1 MRYLISVSGSLLP
14 GHHLVLCLSFSPFL
28 PGFQY
33 LLIAVIAIS
42 TFLCI
47 FIPIFLLDRYK
58 NPCLRQMKLIVPI
71 VCIYM
76 CVCVCVYIYIY
87 KLKLQES
94 QKVRTRSLFRDH
106 PRATHHLTGR
116 EFKSWKGEI
125 SNLAQEVC
133 LKGAPALAYLL
144 SPLQYCRKQRQCFL
158 LSQPGISLEST
169 LGDPEPG
176 ASGLAGAAVGPAG
189 AESGV
194 HLLLSTPDLVRP
206 SESNSNHVL
215 NRNLVNQ
222 KPDWRDNGEEGTNW
236 QQGRR
241 GNRTPGFWL
250 FHWKRF

>member
-33 LLIAVIAIS
+33 LLIVIS

-71 VCIYM
+71 VCIY
-76 CVCVCVYIYIY
+76 VCVCI
-87 KLKLQES
+87 LKLQES

-116 EFKSWKGEI
+116 EFKSWKEEI
-125 SNLAQEVC
+125 SNLAQEVR

-144 SPLQYCRKQRQCFL
+144 SPLQYCHKQRQLFL

-176 ASGLAGAAVGPAG
+176 VSSGLARAAVGPAG

-194 HLLLSTPDLVRP
+194 RLLLSTPDLVRP

-222 KPDWRDNGEEGTNW
+222 KPDWRDSGEEGTNW
-236 QQGRR
+236 QQGRQ